1 VTVPERIVFDA
12 EPLVA
17 HAAGEPGSGVVEE
30 YLNAVADGETN
41 GYVSRVNLTELRYI
55 IARQADI
62 TRADEYV
69 EWLFDLGVR
78 PLGVDDVWEAA
89 AEVVLEY
96 NPALGDSFALATAD
110 HLDAVVLV
118 GADDDFD
125 DVSASRVRRF
135 REDPV

>member
-1 VTVPERIVFDA
+1 MTVPERVVFDA

-17 HAAGEPGSGVVEE
+17 HAAGEPGSEVVEE

-41 GYVSRVNLTELRYI
+41 GYVSRVNLTEVRYI

-62 TRADEYV
+62 ARADEYV

>member
-1 VTVPERIVFDA
+1 MTVPERVVFDA

-17 HAAGEPGSGVVEE
+17 HAAGEPGSEVVEE

-41 GYVSRVNLTELRYI
+41 GYVSRVSLTELRYI

-62 TRADEYV
+62 ARADEYV

-125 DVSASRVRRF
+125 DVSVSRVRRF
-135 REDPV
+135 REDPI

>member
-1 VTVPERIVFDA
+1 MTVPERVVFDA

-17 HAAGEPGSGVVEE
+17 HAAGEPGSDVVEE
-30 YLNAVADGETN
+30 YLNAVADGRTN
-41 GYVSRVNLTELRYI
+41 GYVSRVNLTEIRYI

-62 TRADEYV
+62 ERADEYV

-125 DVSASRVRRF
+125 DVSASRIRRF

>member
-17 HAAGEPGSGVVEE
+17 HAAGEPGSEAVEE

-41 GYVSRVNLTELRYI
+41 GYVSRVNLTEVRYI

-62 TRADEYV
+62 ARADEYI

-78 PLGVDDVWEAA
+78 PLRVDDVWEAA
-89 AEVVLEY
+89 AEVVLEH

-125 DVSASRVRRF
+125 DVSASRIRRF

>member
-1 VTVPERIVFDA
+1 MTVPERVVFDA

-17 HAAGEPGSGVVEE
+17 HAAGEPGSEVVEE

-41 GYVSRVNLTELRYI
+41 GYVSRVSLTELRYI

-62 TRADEYV
+62 ARADEYV

-89 AEVVLEY
+89 AEVVLEH

-125 DVSASRVRRF
+125 DVSVSRVRRF
-135 REDPV
+135 REDPI